1 MKHTERRLDTRL
13 KPRRSIALILGSV
26 AGFGLWASF
35 APLDAGETAEGVVRA
50 SLLRQT
56 IQATRSGR
64 VSELA
69 VQEGQPV
76 KRGQRLLRL
85 DGQNIDARLSM
96 TRTRLI
102 RALAERDRLRAESIE
117 ANTIDF
123 DPRLSG
129 IWHKEAAPMVAL
141 QQGRF
146 ATRRRAELN
155 ESVLLEETREGLRQ
169 QLAGQQALLSARQQE
184 RHSLQSELTEL
195 AALAAQG
202 YFPKLTVAA
211 RQRQLALLEGQL
223 AETRAGL
230 GRLRSGL
237 AEQHY
242 RYQQKRLQQRNEQ
255 EARLTSVSSEVDE
268 LEARLIQETHE
279 AGLLEHVAPLEG
291 VVAGLALHGT
301 GAIVSEGQTLMEIV
315 PVRDT
320 LLVEVRLAA
329 HRIDKVHP
337 GLAVETRFPALA
349 QATTPTVA
357 GVVDTVGADT
367 QTDPRTGQ
375 AYFLVKV
382 RLTPDPRTLQPIRD
396 LRPGMPAVAMIK
408 TGERTLLQYWMKPL
422 QDRLQGALK
431 EK

>member
-13 KPRRSIALILGSV
+13 KPQRSITVILGAVS
-26 AGFGLWASF
+26 AFGLWASF

-50 SLLRQT
+50 SLVRQT
-56 IQATRSGR
+56 IQASRSGR
-64 VSELA
+64 VSELN
-69 VQEGQPV
+69 VQEGQSV
-76 KRGQRLLRL
+76 KRGQHLLRL
-85 DGQNIDARLSM
+85 DERNSDARMSM
-96 TRTRLI
+96 TRARLI
-102 RALAERDRLRAESIE
+102 RALAERDRLRAESLD
-117 ANTIDF
+117 AKTIDF
-123 DPRLSG
+123 DPRLLG
-129 IWHKEAAPMVAL
+129 IWHEEAAPMVAL
-141 QQGRF
+141 QQGQF
-146 ATRRRAELN
+146 ATRRHAERN
-155 ESVLLEETREGLRQ
+155 EAALLEETREGLRQ
-169 QLAGQQALLSARQQE
+169 QLAGQQALLSARRQE

-195 AALAAQG
+195 TTLAAQG

-211 RQRQLALLEGQL
+211 RQRQLALLDGQL

-255 EARLTSVSSEVDE
+255 DARLTAVSSEVDE

-279 AGLLEHVAPLEG
+279 AVLLEHVAPLEG
-291 VVAGLALHGT
+291 VVAGLALHGA

-315 PVRDT
+315 PVRDS

-329 HRIDKVHP
+329 HLIDKIHP
-337 GLAVETRFPALA
+337 RLSVDTRFPALA
-349 QATTPTVA
+349 QATTPTIA

-367 QTDPRTGQ
+367 RIDPRTGQ
-375 AYFLVKV
+375 SYFLVKV
-382 RLTPDPRTLQPIRD
+382 RLTPEPRTLSPLRD
-396 LRPGMPAVAMIK
+396 LRPGMPAVVMIK